1 MVHSKTYRTAAST
14 STRTIKRYTSWKN
27 LHETNA
33 QDNFASLS
41 VMMKNV
47 LYYFYLVLPLGEYIS
62 RSVELN
68 LRQLSNISLVALTKN
83 G

>member
-1 MVHSKTYRTAAST
+1 
-14 STRTIKRYTSWKN
+14 
-27 LHETNA
+27 
-33 QDNFASLS
+33 
-41 VMMKNV
+41 MMKNV